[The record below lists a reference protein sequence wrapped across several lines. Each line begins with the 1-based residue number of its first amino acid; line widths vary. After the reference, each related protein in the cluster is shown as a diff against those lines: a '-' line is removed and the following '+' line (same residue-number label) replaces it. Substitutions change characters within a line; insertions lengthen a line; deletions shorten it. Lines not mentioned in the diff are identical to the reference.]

1 MVQHPLGRRR
11 LLQASALAFAAAA
24 TPWAAPTASAA
35 TAASRSSATSAPSAA
50 RLVDEDGYELW
61 LRYPL
66 VADPGR
72 LAEYRRSLTSIAR
85 LGDGPVLE
93 NAESELRRAVE
104 GLTGAA
110 PAGARPA
117 RAAIVVGLV
126 RDSSLL
132 RSHVDEDRDFRLSE
146 QGFVVKSVRARDG
159 RRRILIAGRTER
171 GVLSGV
177 FHFIRQVQLGTPLA
191 KVSSRQNPAV
201 GLRMM
206 NHWDNRDGS
215 IERGYAGTTVFG
227 WDDLPEISD
236 RHVDYAR
243 AMASIGIN
251 ASVINNVNADADF
264 VTGGMLDKLAP
275 LAALFHSWGISL
287 WLSVNYASPLVLT
300 AGDEDPITT
309 ADPADPR
316 VQRWWSAKADE
327 IFSKLDGFGGFLVKA
342 NSEGRPGPLD
352 YGRTHA
358 EGANMLARAVRPYG
372 GKIVWRSFVHED
384 FSDWAEYQY
393 RTFAPLDG
401 AFDDN
406 VVLQTKYGPIDFQ
419 VREPVHPLFGRMRR
433 THQMAEL
440 QLTQEYTGHAV
451 HTDYLAPMWRE
462 VLSFPT
468 QGPATGPTVAEILSA
483 GSLRE
488 GEPSTGIA
496 GVSNFG
502 ADRDWTGYQLGAAN
516 TYAFGRMCWD
526 TDADPRDLAAE
537 WVRLTFGTDPKV
549 TGVVVDIL
557 AGSREAYE
565 AYSSPLGLGYFTNP
579 GGDHFEPN
587 PKATLFQSH
596 HTTPEGTGFDR
607 TAATGSGFA
616 GLYPKAWQDVYES
629 PDTCPDELLLF
640 MHRVRY
646 DHRLRSGSTVVQH
659 IYDTHFRGVEEAE
672 RFLLAWRTLA
682 GRVDGRRHDDIEAS
696 FTAQVEHARLW
707 RDTVVGFFFDYS
719 RRVDERRTWFQV
731 ALGAQRVLLGG
742 RPNLLPVTVTNASP
756 DRHRLTVRLSPP
768 NGRWT
773 SEPATGEA
781 AGTATAALELP
792 VAPPLT
798 GTVVPSDIDV
808 SPNLTRLDGAVPDLV
823 VAPDGARCRL
833 ALNAGPDDGVPMPG
847 YTPLKPSSA
856 WSAQAGFGWVGERPT
871 GRDRGGEPLIRDM
884 LHHDRSR
891 VLRVAVPAGRH
902 IAYAL
907 VGDTDATASP
917 TGVAVDGTTVATSPR
932 QTGGTFTWLELP
944 LDGGVSGRTQ
954 DLTFTGAG
962 GPWRLNALALPDESL
977 PEPSLLVL
985 KATTEQV
992 WWTGRPGEVTLLVR
1006 NTGDTP
1012 REVTAELTVPDG
1024 WETTPRT
1031 VTVAAGAEAELTVTA
1046 TPEPT
1051 PGFAT
1056 VGIRVDS
1063 GDEPVERGRSV
1074 PVATAP
1080 HADDAVLAL
1089 DAGPDGSPLVPGWTR
1104 LTAEDRYDDERGYGW
1119 TKERPDN
1126 RDRGTG
1132 DALRR
1137 DFVTQ
1142 KIKDFAIGLRVPAGE
1157 HTVWVLTG
1165 DMVAESAITTIS
1177 ENGTVLASSG
1187 AATLP
1192 ARVFRWFSFGLD
1204 GGASG
1209 RTAELDITGSKLN
1222 GLWRIGA
1229 VVVVRA

>member
-1 MVQHPLGRRR
+1 MTRYQIGRRR

-24 TPWAAPTASAA
+24 APWS
-35 TAASRSSATSAPSAA
+35 TAAASAA

-66 VADPGR
+66 VADPDR
-72 LAEYRRSLTSIAR
+72 LEEYRRSLTSIAR
-85 LGDGPVLE
+85 HGDGPVLE
-93 NAESELRRAVE
+93 NAEGELRRAVE
-104 GLTGAA
+104 GLTGNPLAD
-110 PAGARPA
+110 A
-117 RAAIVVGLV
+117 RASKAAIIVGRV
-126 RDSSLL
+126 QDSSLL
-132 RSHVDEDRDFRLSE
+132 RSHVDQQRDFRLRE
-146 QGFVVKSVRARDG
+146 QGFVIKSVGARDG
-159 RRRILIAGRTER
+159 RRRIFIIGHSER
-171 GVLSGV
+171 AVLSGV
-177 FHFIRQVQLGTPLA
+177 FHFIRLLQLHTSLS
-191 KVSSRQNPAV
+191 KVSTRQNPSV

-206 NHWDNRDGS
+206 NHWDNRDGT
-215 IERGYAGTTVFG
+215 IERGYAGTTIFG
-227 WDDLPEISD
+227 WDDLPVISA

-264 VTGGMLDKLAP
+264 ITSGMLDKLAP

-287 WLSVNYASPLVLT
+287 WISVDYASPLVLT
-300 AGDEDPITT
+300 ADDEDPIRT

-316 VQRWWSAKADE
+316 VRQWWSAKAGE

-358 EGANMLARAVRPYG
+358 EGANMLARAVRPHG

-433 THQMAEL
+433 THQMVEL

-451 HTDYLAPMWRE
+451 HTCYLAPMWRE

-468 QGPATGPTVAEILSA
+468 QGPDRGPTVAEILA
-483 GSLRE
+483 EGSLRQ
-488 GEPSTGIA
+488 PSTGIA

-502 ADRDWTGYQLGAAN
+502 DDRDWTGYQLGAAN

-526 TDADPRDLAAE
+526 TDADPRELAEE
-537 WVRLTFGTDPKV
+537 WVRMTFGTDAQV
-549 TGVVVDIL
+549 TRVVVGIL
-557 AGSREAYE
+557 AGSRETYE
-565 AYSSPLGLGYFTNP
+565 AYSSPLGVGYFTNP

-587 PKATLFQSH
+587 PRATLFQSH
-596 HTTPEGTGFDR
+596 HTTAEGTGFDR

-616 GLYPKAWQDVYES
+616 GQYPKPWQDVYES
-629 PDTCPDELLLF
+629 LETCPDELLLF
-640 MHRVRY
+640 LNWVRY
-646 DHRLRSGSTVVQH
+646 DHRLRSGSTVIQH
-659 IYDTHFRGVEEAE
+659 IYDTHFRGVDQAE
-672 RFLLAWRTLA
+672 RFLLAWRSLA
-682 GRVDGRRHDDIEAS
+682 GRVDGQRHDDIEAA
-696 FTAQVEHARLW
+696 FTAQLEHARLW
-707 RDTVVGFFFDYS
+707 RDVVVGFYFDYS

-731 ALGAQRVLLGG
+731 ALGRRRVLLGG
-742 RPNLLPVTVTNASP
+742 RANLLPVDITNASQ
-756 DRHRLTVRLSPP
+756 DTHQLRVRLRPP
-768 NGRWT
+768 NGQWT
-773 SEPATGEA
+773 SAAAIGEA
-781 AGTATAALELP
+781 AGARTAELELP
-792 VAPPLT
+792 VAPPLV
-798 GTVVPSDIDV
+798 GTVAPSDFEV
-808 SPNLTRLDGAVPDLV
+808 SPKLTRLDGAIPDLV

-833 ALNAGPDDGVPMPG
+833 ALNAGPDGGASMPG

-856 WSAQAGFGWVGERPT
+856 WSPQAGFGWVGDRPT

-884 LHHDRSR
+884 LYNDRSR
-891 VLRVAVPAGRH
+891 VLRIAVPAGRH
-902 IAYAL
+902 TAYAL

-917 TGVAVDGTTVATSPR
+917 TRIVVDGRTVATSPR
-932 QTGGTFTWLELP
+932 QPGGTFTWLELP
-944 LDGGVSGRTQ
+944 LDGGASDRTQ
-954 DLTFTGAG
+954 DLTFTGEG

-977 PEPSLLVL
+977 PKPSLLVM

-992 WWTGRPGEVTLLVR
+992 WWTGRPNEVTLLVR
-1006 NTGDTP
+1006 NTGGTD
-1012 REVTAELTVPDG
+1012 REVTAELAAPG
-1024 WETTPRT
+1024 SWETTSGT
-1031 VTVAAGAEAELTVTA
+1031 VIVKAGTDAELTVTA
-1046 TPEPT
+1046 TPDPK

-1063 GDEPVERGRSV
+1063 GNEEIERGRSV
-1074 PVATAP
+1074 PVVTAP
-1080 HADDAVLAL
+1080 HADDVVLAL

-1104 LTAEDRYDDERGYGW
+1104 LTPGDRYDDERGFGW
-1119 TKERPDN
+1119 TKGRPEP

-1132 DALRR
+1132 DVLRR

-1142 KIKDFAIGLRVPAGE
+1142 KIKDCAIRLRVPAGK
-1157 HTVWVLTG
+1157 HTVWVLSG
-1165 DMVAESAITTIS
+1165 DMAAESAITTVS
-1177 ENGTVLASSG
+1177 ENGTVLGSSG
-1187 AATLP
+1187 DATLP
-1192 ARVFRWFSFGLD
+1192 ARTFVWFAFELD

-1209 RTAELDITGSKLN
+1209 RAAELDITGSKLN

-1229 VVVVRA
+1229 LVVD

>member
-1 MVQHPLGRRR
+1 MAQYQIGRRHV
-11 LLQASALAFAAAA
+11 LQASALAFAAAA
-24 TPWAAPTASAA
+24 APWSTSAA
-35 TAASRSSATSAPSAA
+35 SAA

-66 VADPGR
+66 VSDPDR
-72 LAEYRRSLTSIAR
+72 LDQYRRSLTSIAR
-85 LGDGPVLE
+85 HGDGPVLE
-93 NAESELRRAVE
+93 NAEAELRRAVE
-104 GLTGAA
+104 GLTGHTPADVRA
-110 PAGARPA
+110 PK
-117 RAAIVVGLV
+117 AAIVVGRV
-126 RDSSLL
+126 QDSSLL
-132 RSHVDEDRDFRLSE
+132 RSYVDEDRDFRLRE
-146 QGFVVKSVRARDG
+146 QGFVIKSVGARNG
-159 RRRILIAGRTER
+159 RRRIFVIGLTER

-177 FHFIRQVQLGTPLA
+177 FHLIRLLQLHTPLS
-191 KVSSRQNPAV
+191 KVSTRQNPAV

-215 IERGYAGTTVFG
+215 IERGYAGTTIFG
-227 WDDLPEISD
+227 WDELPVISG

-264 VTGGMLDKLAP
+264 ISSGMLDKLAP

-287 WLSVNYASPLVLT
+287 WLSVDYASPLVLT
-300 AGDEDPITT
+300 TDDADPIAT

-316 VQRWWSAKADE
+316 VRQWWSAKAGE

-358 EGANMLARAVRPYG
+358 EGANMLAKAVHPHG

-401 AFDDN
+401 DFDDN

-433 THQMAEL
+433 THQMVEL

-451 HTDYLAPMWRE
+451 HTCYLAPMWRE

-468 QGPATGPTVAEILSA
+468 QGPVSGPTVAEILA
-483 GSLRE
+483 EGSLRK
-488 GEPSTGIA
+488 PCTGIA

-502 ADRDWTGYQLGAAN
+502 NDRDWTGYQLGAAN

-526 TDADPRDLAAE
+526 TDTDPRDLAEE
-537 WVRLTFGTDPKV
+537 WVRMTFGTDTKV
-549 TGVVVDIL
+549 TRAVVDIL
-557 AGSREAYE
+557 AGSRETYE

-587 PKATLFQSH
+587 PRATLFQSH
-596 HTTPEGTGFDR
+596 HTTAEGTGFDR
-607 TAATGSGFA
+607 TTATGSGFT
-616 GLYPKAWQDVYES
+616 GQYPKAWQDLYES
-629 PDTCPDELLLF
+629 LETCPDELLLF
-640 MHRVRY
+640 MHWVRY
-646 DHRLRSGSTVVQH
+646 DHRLRSGSTVIQH
-659 IYDTHFRGVEEAE
+659 IYDTHFQGVEEAK
-672 RFLLAWRTLA
+672 RFLLAWRALA
-682 GRVDGRRHDDIEAS
+682 GRVDGQRHDDIEAA
-696 FTAQVEHARLW
+696 FTAQLEHARLW
-707 RDTVVGFFFDYS
+707 RDVVVGFYFDHS

-731 ALGAQRVLLGG
+731 ALGPRRVLLGG
-742 RPNLLPVTVTNASP
+742 RANLLPVDITNASK
-756 DRHRLTVRLSPP
+756 DKHQLRVRLRPP
-768 NGRWT
+768 NGQWT
-773 SEPATGEA
+773 SATATGEA
-781 AGTATAALELP
+781 DGARTAELELSVAPTLAGT
-792 VAPPLT
+792 VAPA
-798 GTVVPSDIDV
+798 DFEV
-808 SPNLTRLDGAVPDLV
+808 SPKLTRLDGAIPDLV

-833 ALNAGPDDGVPMPG
+833 ALNAGPDGGASMPG

-856 WSAQAGFGWVGERPT
+856 WSPQAGFGWVGDRPT

-884 LHHDRSR
+884 LYNDRSR
-891 VLRVAVPAGRH
+891 VLRIAVPAGRH
-902 IAYAL
+902 TAYAL
-907 VGDTDATASP
+907 VGDTGATASP
-917 TGVAVDGTTVATSPR
+917 TRIAVDGRTVATSPR
-932 QTGGTFTWLELP
+932 QPSGTFTWLELP
-944 LDGGVSGRTQ
+944 LDGGASGRTL
-954 DLTFTGAG
+954 DLTFTGEG

-977 PEPSLLVL
+977 PKPSLLVM

-992 WWTGRPGEVTLLVR
+992 WWTGRPNEVTLLVR
-1006 NTGDTP
+1006 NTGDTD
-1012 REVTAELTVPDG
+1012 REVTAGLTTPDS
-1024 WETTPRT
+1024 WETTSGT
-1031 VTVAAGAEAELTVTA
+1031 VTVRAGTDAELTVTA
-1046 TPEPT
+1046 TPDSK

-1063 GDEPVERGRSV
+1063 GNEEIERGRSV
-1074 PVATAP
+1074 PVVTAP
-1080 HADDAVLAL
+1080 HADDVVLAL

-1104 LTAEDRYDDERGYGW
+1104 LTPGDRYDDERGFGW
-1119 TKERPDN
+1119 TKARPDP

-1142 KIKDFAIGLRVPAGE
+1142 KIKDSAIRLRVPAGR
-1157 HTVWVLTG
+1157 HTVWVLSG

-1177 ENGTVLASSG
+1177 EHGTVLGSSG
-1187 AATLP
+1187 DDTLP
-1192 ARVFRWFSFGLD
+1192 ARTFVWFAFELD

-1229 VVVVRA
+1229 LVIV